1 MMAILQA
8 TFFWFFAIIGFCEIV
23 RRIIFCFFEQKE
35 KKEMYVILTVKNEE
49 ENIEDI
55 VRSIV
60 WKYSSQKNF
69 EPLPHIIV
77 VDLGSTDA
85 TFDILEKLTDEYPFL
100 YPMTKDHYIEYLQDI
115 MEKPVN
121 PN

>member
-8 TFFWFFAIIGFCEIV
+8 TFFWFFAIIGFCEII
-23 RRIIFCFFEQKE
+23 RRIISCFLKE
-35 KKEMYVILTVKNEE
+35 DAHKEMYIILTVKNEE

-55 VRSIV
+55 IRSLV
-60 WKYSSQKNF
+60 WKYSSNEDF
-69 EPLPHIIV
+69 VTLPHIIV

-100 YPMTKDHYIEYLQDI
+100 YPMTKDHYIEYLQNI
-115 MEKPVN
+115 MEK
-121 PN
+121 

>member
-23 RRIIFCFFEQKE
+23 RRILFCFFEQKAQ
-35 KKEMYVILTVKNEE
+35 KEMYVILTVKNEE

-55 VRSIV
+55 IRSLV
-60 WKYSSQKNF
+60 WKYSSKKDF

-85 TFDILEKLTDEYPFL
+85 TFAILEKLSEEYPFL
-100 YPMTKDHYIEYLQDI
+100 YPMTKEHYIEYLQGM
-115 MEKPVN
+115 MEKS
-121 PN
+121 